1 MFNSLTGPVTAAGP
15 DYIRIRT
22 AGIEWHLEAS
32 GRTVQ
37 RLAGTSG
44 KVRVPVYLY
53 HREDVM
59 RMYGFAD
66 EHERRVFEELLTVS
80 GIGPRQ
86 ALKILTG
93 VTAAELQQLVE
104 REDVKGLSSLPGVG
118 KKTAEKMVFTLKGTL
133 VTASDG
139 AAEPASDIV
148 RALAEMGFDERQAA
162 ATVRAVLSG
171 DDLPEEAGARES
183 EVLRRAIVELS

>member
-1 MFNSLTGPVTAAGP
+1 MFNSLTGAITATGP
-15 DYIRIRT
+15 DYVRIQT
-22 AGIEWHLEAS
+22 GGIEWHLEAS

-37 RLAGTSG
+37 RLAGSRG
-44 KVRVPVYLY
+44 EVRVPVYLY

-93 VTAAELQQLVE
+93 VTARELQQLVE
-104 REDVKGLSSLPGVG
+104 SENVKGLSSLPGVG

-133 VTASDG
+133 VTSADG
-139 AAEPASDIV
+139 TTEPVSDIV
-148 RALAEMGFDERQAA
+148 QALAAMGFEERRAA
-162 ATVRAVLSG
+162 EAVRGILSG
-171 DDLPEEAGARES
+171 SDLPEDAGARES

>member
-1 MFNSLTGPVTAAGP
+1 MFNSLTGRITAAGP
-15 DYIRIRT
+15 DYVRIQT
-22 AGIEWHLEAS
+22 GGIEWHLDAS

-37 RLAGTSG
+37 RLSGAAGE
-44 KVRVPVYLY
+44 VRVPVYLY

-66 EHERRVFEELLTVS
+66 EHERRVFAELLTVS

-93 VTAAELQQLVE
+93 VTARELQELVE
-104 REDVKGLSSLPGVG
+104 REDVKGLAALPGLG

-133 VTASDG
+133 VSTADG
-139 AAEPASDIV
+139 GAEPLSDIV
-148 RALAEMGFDERQAA
+148 RALCDMGFDERQAA
-162 ATVRAVLSG
+162 EAVRGILSA
-171 DDLPEEAGARES
+171 DDLPDDETSRES
-183 EVLRRAIVELS
+183 EVLRRAIVRLS

>member
-1 MFNSLTGPVTAAGP
+1 MFNSLSGAITTTGP
-15 DYIRIRT
+15 DYIRIQT
-22 AGIEWHLEAS
+22 GGIEWHLEAS

-37 RLAGTSG
+37 RLTGSRG
-44 KVRVPVYLY
+44 EVRVPVYLY

-93 VTAAELQQLVE
+93 VTARELQQLVE

-133 VTASDG
+133 ITASDG
-139 AAEPASDIV
+139 TTEPVSEIVQALAAMGFEERRAAEAV
-148 RALAEMGFDERQAA
+148 RGI
-162 ATVRAVLSG
+162 LSG
-171 DDLPEEAGARES
+171 DDLPEDAGARES
-183 EVLRRAIVELS
+183 EVVRRAIVELS